1 MNAPETMVP
10 GRAGRSRLW
19 WLLAAIV
26 IVGGFGLRFAYHNRG
41 YGHPDEPI
49 TVAVVGYM
57 RQSGDW
63 DTNWAK
69 ASLEPLLKYDQYNF
83 SSYLHATYF
92 FYRGAKLLPLTA
104 EWLGAERGLLAY
116 RFFSVALGAFVVWQT
131 LRLARRGFGRVTA
144 VLAGGMAAV
153 ATLLVQDAHYARPEA
168 FVTVLTLA
176 AVGLCWPRPT
186 LAGARMV
193 AGAFLIG
200 VLVAAKVSM
209 LLLAFLPLVPLV
221 AAWPG
226 RRGIA
231 WVVALPVTAGLGFA
245 AGAPGAVLHPEVFLN
260 GVRYLATHYAGLH
273 PPHSH
278 PDGAAVG
285 GMMARYFGATLG
297 WPALAGFFLGVAVIG
312 WRRRWAELAL
322 LAGPVIVFAGYFAG
336 QSVFFERNLSHVVPL
351 FIIVAAAGAKFAADW
366 LTERWPRISPVG
378 PVAILG
384 LLLIHPSVRLT
395 WPLVATEFS
404 GRGAQRHHEFAE
416 AIRARHPEAPW
427 LATLFLTE
435 EPLHELAAH
444 FGRGTRPVLVGFS
457 DYHDGWT
464 VRNLQLLEQRF
475 VVEAVAEEEET
486 FPGLPPCTLLT
497 YHRARE
503 RYLLVRGVRTSS
515 AR

>member
-1 MNAPETMVP
+1 MNAPETIVP

-19 WLLAAIV
+19 WLLVAIV
-26 IVGGFGLRFAYHNRG
+26 IVGGFGLRFAYHTRG

-49 TVAVVGYM
+49 TIEVVGYM

-69 ASLEPLLKYDQYNF
+69 ANLEPLLKYDQYNF
-83 SSYLHATYF
+83 SSYLYATYF
-92 FYRGAKLLPLTA
+92 FYRGAKVLPLTA
-104 EWLGAERGLLAY
+104 EWLGTERGLLAY
-116 RFFSVALGAFVVWQT
+116 RFFSVALGALAVWQT
-131 LRLARRGFGRVTA
+131 LRLARRGFGHGTA
-144 VLAGGMAAV
+144 VLAGGMTAV

-176 AVGLCWPRPT
+176 TVGLCWPRPT
-186 LAGARMV
+186 FSGARIV

-221 AAWPG
+221 SAWPG
-226 RRGIA
+226 RRGTA
-231 WVVALPVTAGLGFA
+231 WIVALPVAAALGFA

-260 GVRYLATHYAGLH
+260 GVRHLARQYAGLH

-278 PDGAAVG
+278 PDGGTVG
-285 GMMARYFGATLG
+285 GMMAHYFGATLG
-297 WPALAGFFLGVAVIG
+297 WPAMAGFVVGVGGLG

-322 LAGPVIVFAGYFAG
+322 LAGPVIVFAGYFAT

-351 FIIVAAAGAKFAADW
+351 FIVVAAAGAKDAADW
-366 LTERWPRISPVG
+366 LAKRWPTISPVV
-378 PVAILG
+378 PAAILG
-384 LLLIHPSVRLT
+384 LLLVYPSVRLT

-416 AIRARHPEAPW
+416 AIRARHPEAQW

-444 FGRGTRPVLVGFS
+444 FGRSTRPVLVGFS
-457 DYHDGWT
+457 DYHDAWT

-475 VVEAVAEEEET
+475 EIETVAEEEET